1 VSIVFLGSMGPPA
14 PARNAPPGASP
25 KMDRPEPR
33 AGGMV

>member
-1 VSIVFLGSMGPPA
+1 MGPPA

-25 KMDRPEPR
+25 NLDRPEPR